1 MLSLTRGREI
11 AVFTKGK
18 DYKGKKIMLHGEHDF
33 KSKQESENIISPI
46 KKYELLKDTFWAK
59 NKVSK
64 KDKNIIKKHLEE
76 ETPINTIDNE
86 KIQNLYELV
95 LSQIDNQLK
104 YEMNFDDLKGIEL
117 FPLPQKFSERIF
129 VPAPSGSGKS
139 TFIGMYL
146 KQLRIMYPNR
156 RIVIFS
162 RVEHDKPLDRFSNL
176 TRIPLDLDTLMDNPL
191 DVKDFEGDILIF
203 DDIDT
208 IINKQLVQILRH
220 FRDDVLECG
229 RHYKITCISTSHLI
243 MNFGATRTLINEAQA
258 ICLFP
263 RGASF
268 YQLKTFLDKY
278 LGFDSNQIQEIKNLP
293 SRWVFIWK
301 EYPKYIVHEKGVLV
315 W

>member
-33 KSKQESENIISPI
+33 KSKQDSENIVAPN
-46 KKYELLKDTFWAK
+46 KKYDLIKDGFWAK

-64 KDKNIIKKHLEE
+64 KDKSIIKKYLEE
-76 ETPINTIDNE
+76 ETKINTIENE
-86 KIQNLYELV
+86 KIQNLYETV
-95 LSQIDNQLK
+95 LSEVDKRLK

-162 RVEHDKPLDRFSNL
+162 Y
-176 TRIPLDLDTLMDNPL
+176 LM
-191 DVKDFEGDILIF
+191 I
-203 DDIDT
+203 
-208 IINKQLVQILRH
+208 
-220 FRDDVLECG
+220 
-229 RHYKITCISTSHLI
+229 
-243 MNFGATRTLINEAQA
+243 
-258 ICLFP
+258 
-263 RGASF
+263 
-268 YQLKTFLDKY
+268 
-278 LGFDSNQIQEIKNLP
+278 
-293 SRWVFIWK
+293 
-301 EYPKYIVHEKGVLV
+301 
-315 W
+315 